1 MHARQVGWLTLL
13 VASLVVVYVGNAGRS
28 RAQQAKPNI
37 LFLLADDLGYADV
50 GFTGGTEIRTPEIDE
65 LAASGTRLTQFYVQ
79 PVCTPT
85 RAALMTGRYPMRYGL
100 QIAVIRPTSQFGL
113 SLDERTLPHALREAG
128 YVTAI
133 DGKWHLGHFDRTY
146 VPTRRGFD
154 RQYGEYNGAIDYF
167 THIRDGELDWHRNDE
182 LVDEE
187 GYTTHLFAREAVQF
201 LREYDG
207 RRPFFLYVAFNAPH
221 QPLQVPDE
229 YKVPYANLPEGD
241 QRRTYA
247 GMVAAMDEAVGQIV
261 DALDAKGLRENT
273 LIVFSSDNG
282 GLNPGVI
289 SSNGPLRGQ
298 KSQLYEGGVRVPA
311 FATWKG
317 HLEPGTTV
325 DAPLHMVDWY
335 PTLLKLAG
343 AGLDQPLPL
352 DGRDAWPTIAEGKA
366 SPHEE
371 ILLNST
377 PYHGA
382 IRVGDWKL
390 ILNGSVR
397 VSAGE
402 GGRGGREP
410 GVVNEVELFN
420 LAADPYEKTNLA
432 ESNPGKVRELR
443 ERYDALAS
451 QAVPALAEQGG
462 RGRGGAS
469 GVEPGRR

>member
-1 MHARQVGWLTLL
+1 MHARRIGRLTLL
-13 VASLVVVYVGNAGRS
+13 VTSLVLVQVGNTGCS
-28 RAQQAKPNI
+28 RAPQSKPNI

-100 QIAVIRPTSQFGL
+100 QIAVVRPTSQFGL

-133 DGKWHLGHFDRTY
+133 DGKWHLGHFDPAY
-146 VPTRRGFD
+146 VPTQRGFD

-182 LVDEE
+182 LVEEE

-201 LREYDG
+201 LREHDG

-229 YKVPYANLPEGD
+229 YKVPYADLPEGD
-241 QRRTYA
+241 ERRTYA
-247 GMVAAMDEAVGQIV
+247 GMVAAMDEAIGQIV
-261 DALDAKGLRENT
+261 DALDEKGLRENT

-298 KSQLYEGGVRVPA
+298 KSQLYEGGIRVPA

-343 AGLDQPLPL
+343 ASLNQPLPV

-397 VSAGE
+397 VNAGE
-402 GGRGGREP
+402 FGRGGGP
-410 GVVNEVELFN
+410 PSVVNELELFN
-420 LAADPYEKTNLA
+420 LATDPYETTNLA

-443 ERYDALAS
+443 ERYDALAA
-451 QAVPALAEQGG
+451 QAVPALAEQSRPRRRDVRGAEPGG
-462 RGRGGAS
+462 R
-469 GVEPGRR
+469 

>member
-1 MHARQVGWLTLL
+1 MRARRIGWLTLL
-13 VASLVVVYVGNAGRS
+13 VTSLVFIQLGNTGRS
-28 RAQQAKPNI
+28 RAQQARPNI
-37 LFLLADDLGYADV
+37 LFLLADDLGFADV

-65 LAASGTRLTQFYVQ
+65 LAASGTRLTHFYVQ

-113 SLDERTLPHALREAG
+113 SLDERTLPRALREAG

-133 DGKWHLGHFDRTY
+133 DGKWHLGHFDRAY
-146 VPTRRGFD
+146 VPTQRGFD

-187 GYTTHLFAREAVQF
+187 GYTTHLFAREAVRF
-201 LREYDG
+201 LREHDG

-229 YKVPYANLPEGD
+229 YKAPYANLPEGD

-247 GMVAAMDEAVGQIV
+247 GMVAAMDEAIGQIV

-311 FATWKG
+311 FAAWKG

-343 AGLDQPLPL
+343 ASLDQPLPL

-366 SPHEE
+366 SSREE

-377 PYHGA
+377 AYHGA

-390 ILNGSVR
+390 ILNGSVG

-402 GGRGGREP
+402 GGRGGRQP

-420 LAADPYEKTNLA
+420 LVTDPYETTNLA
-432 ESNPGKVRELR
+432 GSNPGKVRELR
-443 ERYDALAS
+443 ERYDALAA
-451 QAVPALAEQGG
+451 QAVPALAAQGG

-469 GVEPGRR
+469 GAEPGRR

>member
-1 MHARQVGWLTLL
+1 MHARRIGWLTLL
-13 VASLVVVYVGNAGRS
+13 VTSLVFIQVGNTGRS

-113 SLDERTLPHALREAG
+113 SLDERMLPHALREAG

-133 DGKWHLGHFDRTY
+133 DGKWHLGHFNRAY
-146 VPTRRGFD
+146 VPTQRGFD

-182 LVDEE
+182 LVEEE

-201 LREYDG
+201 LREHDG

-241 QRRTYA
+241 ERRTYA
-247 GMVAAMDEAVGQIV
+247 GMVAAMDEAIGQIV
-261 DALDAKGLRENT
+261 DALDEKGLRENT

-282 GLNPGVI
+282 GVNPGVI

-298 KSQLYEGGVRVPA
+298 KSQLYEGGIRVPA

-317 HLEPGTTV
+317 HLQPGTVV
-325 DAPLHMVDWY
+325 DAPLHMTDWY
-335 PTLLKLAG
+335 PTLLTLAG
-343 AGLDQPLPL
+343 ASLNQPLPV

-366 SPHEE
+366 SSREE

-382 IRVGDWKL
+382 IRIGDWKL

-397 VSAGE
+397 VNAGE
-402 GGRGGREP
+402 FGRGGGP
-410 GVVNEVELFN
+410 PSVVNEVELFN
-420 LAADPYEKTNLA
+420 LATDPYETTNLA
-432 ESNPGKVRELR
+432 ESNPRKVRELR
-443 ERYDALAS
+443 ERYDALAA
-451 QAVPALAEQGG
+451 QAVPALAEQSRPRRRDVRGAEPGG
-462 RGRGGAS
+462 R
-469 GVEPGRR
+469 